1 MILIVNYF
9 GKYSKNDFE
18 MQVFISIIFFLHF
31 LFSFKIFFRKKN
43 IFIHFD
49 FFFFNLFEI
58 RFNIFLIRYFL
69 N

>member
-18 MQVFISIIFFLHF
+18 MQVFISIIFFLYF
-31 LFSFKIFFRKKN
+31 LFSFKIFIRKKN

-49 FFFFNLFEI
+49 FFFNLFEI
-58 RFNIFLIRYFL
+58 LYNIFLIRYFF
-69 N
+69 

>member
-31 LFSFKIFFRKKN
+31 LFSFKIFLRKKN

-49 FFFFNLFEI
+49 FFFLI
-58 RFNIFLIRYFL
+58 YLKYDLIFFL
-69 N
+69 LDIF